1 MRFRHPAYSDLF
13 NERMTMNRLLAALLA
28 LAFAVPSAH
37 AIPQSDASE
46 LSGGASALM
55 AVGSIVVVGGSMSV
69 LAGASNVVVASVEA
83 VGDGV
88 VVVLKGASD
97 ASRTTLRFSTKAAR
111 EASLVAGSAVSV
123 TVIASGYLLV
133 AAGKVLAFIPNEAGK
148 ALIHHSRAGSG
159 A

>member
-1 MRFRHPAYSDLF
+1 
-13 NERMTMNRLLAALLA
+13 MNRLLAALLA
-28 LAFAVPSAH
+28 LAFALPGAVTSAH
-37 AIPQSDASE
+37 ANVQSNASE

-69 LAGASNVVVASVEA
+69 LAGSANVVVASVET
-83 VGDGV
+83 VGDAM

-97 ASRTTLRFSTKAAR
+97 ASRTTIRFSTTAAK
-111 EASLVAGSAVSV
+111 EASLVAGTAVSV